1 MKNLKEVEKLLDNY
15 SIDGGDKFS
24 YWVDAIDIAD
34 CSDGREATEAMNEKL
49 ERAVQ
54 ESSDI
59 IYYSKAIKFL
69 AENDNSLRE
78 SMKIASEMGYNVEDL
93 NSELLASLL
102 NYSQNMEQLS
112 EDLEAFEND
121 FNNLDDEPDEDDE
134 EDD

>member
-1 MKNLKEVEKLLDNY
+1 MKNLKEVEQLLDNY

-24 YWVDAIDIAD
+24 YWVDAKDIAD

-54 ESSDI
+54 ERSDI

-121 FNNLDDEPDEDDE
+121 FNNLDEEPDED
-134 EDD
+134 ED